1 MIPTLVTI
9 LILKASFL
17 GIVQGLGEFLPIS
30 STGHLIIFEK
40 LFGLSADQFGL
51 SFDAFLHLGT
61 LLALLWFFKDDL
73 YSLIKGVINEVKTHQ
88 FGSNLK
94 LAFLLII
101 GSIPAGFLGLL
112 FESKIETVLR
122 SPGLVAFALIG
133 FSAII
138 FLTERIAKTSRTV
151 SNLSPSRSFLIGL
164 FQSLALIPGI
174 SRSGASIVGGLLA
187 GLGEIEA
194 ARFSFLLSI
203 PVVAGAGLKKVLE
216 ISSNGASR
224 EQILYYFIGLFF
236 SSVTGF
242 LAIKYFLK
250 FLEKHGLGWFVVYR
264 VGFGILILLLI
275 FFGRL

>member
-1 MIPTLVTI
+1 MLDLV
-9 LILKASFL
+9 LFLKAAFL
-17 GIVQGLGEFLPIS
+17 GIIQGLGEFLPIS

-40 LFGLSADQFGL
+40 LFGLAPAQFGL

-61 LLALLWFFKDDL
+61 LLALLWFFRNNL
-73 YSLIKGVINEVKTHQ
+73 YSLIKGVIQEIKTHQ
-88 FGSNLK
+88 FESNLK
-94 LAFLLII
+94 LASLLIV

-112 FESKIETVLR
+112 FESKIETTFR
-122 SPGLVAFALIG
+122 APSLVAFALIG
-133 FSAII
+133 FSIVI
-138 FLTERIAKTSRTV
+138 FLTERMTRTSQTV

-174 SRSGASIVGGLLA
+174 SRSGASIVGGLLT
-187 GLGEIEA
+187 GLSEIEA

-216 ISSNGASR
+216 ISLNGVSR
-224 EQILYYFIGLFF
+224 EQTLYYLIGLFF

-264 VGFGILILLLI
+264 VGFGLLILFLI
-275 FFGRL
+275 FPGKL

>member
-1 MIPTLVTI
+1 MLDLV
-9 LILKASFL
+9 LFLKASFL

-40 LFGLSADQFGL
+40 LFGLATNQFGL

-61 LLALLWFFKDDL
+61 LLALVWFFRNDL
-73 YSLIKGVINEVKTHQ
+73 YSLIKGVIQEIKVHQ
-88 FGSNLK
+88 FGANLK

-112 FESKIETVLR
+112 FESKIETTFR
-122 SPGLVAFALIG
+122 APSLVAFALIG
-133 FSAII
+133 FSAVI
-138 FLTERIAKTSRTV
+138 FLTETLVKTSRTV
-151 SNLSPSRSFLIGL
+151 SNLSPNRSFLIGL

-174 SRSGASIVGGLLA
+174 SRSGASIVGGLLT
-187 GLGEIEA
+187 GLNEIEA

-203 PVVAGAGLKKVLE
+203 PVVFGAGLKKVLE
-216 ISSNGASR
+216 ISLSGVSF
-224 EQILYYFIGLFF
+224 EQTLYYLIGLFF

-264 VGFGILILLLI
+264 VGFGVLVLLLI
-275 FFGRL
+275 FLGKI

>member
-1 MIPTLVTI
+1 MLNLV
-9 LILKASFL
+9 LFSKAAFL
-17 GIVQGLGEFLPIS
+17 GAVQGLGEFLPIS
-30 STGHLIIFEK
+30 STGHLIVFEK
-40 LFGLSADQFGL
+40 LFGLAPAQFGL

-73 YSLIKGVINEVKTHQ
+73 YSLVKGVIKEIKTHQ
-88 FGSNLK
+88 FGANLK
-94 LAFLLII
+94 LAFLLIV

-112 FESKIETVLR
+112 FESKIETAFR
-122 SPGLVAFALIG
+122 SPSLMAFALIG

-138 FLTERIAKTSRTV
+138 LLAETIAKTSRTV
-151 SNLSPSRSFLIGL
+151 ANLSPIRSFLIGL
-164 FQSLALIPGI
+164 FQSLALIPGV
-174 SRSGASIVGGLLA
+174 SRSGASIVGGLLT
-187 GLGEIEA
+187 GLSKVEA

-216 ISSNGASR
+216 ISSSGVSR
-224 EQILYYFIGLFF
+224 EQILSYLIGLFF

-264 VGFGILILLLI
+264 VGFGLLILLLI
-275 FFGRL
+275 FFGKI